1 MLQVGIKNNKSLPVS
16 EEKTALSMGSG
27 SLRVFAT
34 PAMIA
39 LMEATAAESVL
50 PYLEQGTTSVGTKV
64 NISHLAA
71 DPVGMTV
78 LCESELIEIDGRRM
92 VFKVVVHDE
101 QSVVGEGIHERF
113 VVKTESFMK
122 KTEAK
127 LNV

>member
-1 MLQVGIKNNKSLPVS
+1 MLQVGIKNNKSLTVS

-78 LCESELIEIDGRRM
+78 LCESELIELDGRRM

>member
-1 MLQVGIKNNKSLPVS
+1 MLQVGIKNNKSLTVS